1 MGRLSFWLRNPC
13 PPHRD
18 PSTTAPAWREDGRG
32 SVYSSPAAQ
41 ESSSALQVPVAQLS
55 WDYSCR
61 LGWFGC
67 VLYCQVRNLF
77 SIGCRTCIFP
87 TLVPSLAQFDI
98 WSDVFG
104 QKTQAQC
111 GRVIQMHR
119 LRKFPNV
126 QYLCKDV
133 KGDVHAHLHRLR
145 PKWKTLTTSLK
156 AWPWTQEWWSCSTM
170 FSFTHLRS
178 VVNWELNCGAHWKKD
193 RRGKKLPRV
202 CRIC

>member
-1 MGRLSFWLRNPC
+1 MRLQLQASMIWMCLVLSGEESIFNRMQ
-13 PPHRD
+13 D
-18 PSTTAPAWREDGRG
+18 
-32 SVYSSPAAQ
+32 VY
-41 ESSSALQVPVAQLS
+41 LS
-55 WDYSCR
+55 NT
-61 LGWFGC
+61 G
-67 VLYCQVRNLF
+67 
-77 SIGCRTCIFP
+77 
-87 TLVPSLAQFDI
+87 PSLAQFDI

-126 QYLCKDV
+126 QYLWKDV

-156 AWPWTQEWWSCSTM
+156 AWRWTQEWWSWSTM